1 MLTIKSEINKTE
13 SVKLNYTVSLKSI
26 FSLAHGNTKRVPDV
40 LASSP
45 RQPLGVISQQ

>member
-1 MLTIKSEINKTE
+1 MLTIKSEVNKTE
-13 SVKLNYTVSLKSI
+13 SVELNYTVSLKSI
-26 FSLAHGNTKRVPDV
+26 FSLAHGNTKRVSDV